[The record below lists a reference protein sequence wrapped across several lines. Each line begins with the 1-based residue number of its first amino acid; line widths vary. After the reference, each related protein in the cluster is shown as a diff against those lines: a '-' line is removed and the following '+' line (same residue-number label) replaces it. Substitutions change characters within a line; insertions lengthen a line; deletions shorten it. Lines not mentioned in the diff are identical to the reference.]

1 MSASASSSS
10 AAAAS
15 EQAQQQQWQSGVVYR
30 GLINAVE
37 DQVVEAM
44 EGMLLASVQTQIRK
58 KHHQAARRGE
68 VGLTEKMRHMDHTAA
83 CFGIVISCS
92 NAAGETQLR

>member
-10 AAAAS
+10 TAAAS
-15 EQAQQQQWQSGVVYR
+15 EQPQKQEQSQPGVVYR

-44 EGMLLASVQTQIRK
+44 EGMLLASVQTQSK
-58 KHHQAARRGE
+58 EAPPGSTARRG
-68 VGLTEKMRHMDHTAA
+68 GARCKK
-83 CFGIVISCS
+83 
-92 NAAGETQLR
+92 